1 MEDQG
6 RLSKHFWL
14 TQGMART
21 IGVNL
26 NDALRSGQLGRGEYS
41 ELVAAC
47 AHCGRAEECMRW
59 MGHQVTGAD
68 RLPEW
73 CAVGVRLEALKEP
86 A

>member
-26 NDALRSGQLGRGEYS
+26 NDALKGGRLGRGVFAEM
-41 ELVAAC
+41 VAQC
-47 AHCGRAEECMRW
+47 CHCDRTERCMPWLGRQGAGAE
-59 MGHQVTGAD
+59 AIPD
-68 RLPEW
+68 W
-73 CAVGVRLEALKEP
+73 CPLKSCLEPLKEP